1 MNPSHGLSWEKS
13 GEQEGGFATLFIL
26 TGKLA
31 LSDGGSKLGV
41 ANGVLTYSQLRKYG
55 KIVNIS
61 FRLTDCSIPYGVV
74 IGTLPEGY
82 RPSTM
87 ISILGAVFD
96 GSTSHTGTISLFPN
110 GNIFQEITRTT
121 IRVCIFSG
129 SFIID

>member
-1 MNPSHGLSWEKS
+1 MVTIQKEYYYNDLDE
-13 GEQEGGFATLFIL
+13 LN
-26 TGKLA
+26 GKLTM
-31 LSDGGSKLGV
+31 SDGGSKLGV
-41 ANGVLTYSQLRKYG
+41 TNGVLSYSQLRKYG

-87 ISILGAVFD
+87 ISILGAVFN
-96 GSTSHTGTISLFPN
+96 GSSTYMGTISLFPN
-110 GNIFQEITRTT
+110 GNILQEITQST
-121 IRVCIFSG
+121 ISICVFSG